1 MYRNN
6 GGLFLGEVLLRIFS
20 FVKISNRN
28 NEISHIR
35 KDYFT
40 ILCIGDSVTYGVGGI
55 EEEGYPKKLEEI
67 LTKKGY
73 KIKVI
78 NKAYPGASTAGV
90 LRQLK
95 NSLWEYKVDLVI
107 ILTGCGNSLWN
118 LNEMY
123 EDLIKLPLSFRDK
136 IFLKIENFF
145 MYFKIYKFIK
155 LFLVD
160 KKYKSIKCPF
170 LYKKCLEEA
179 MNLRNKAAFYD
190 ICENKFFDNII
201 DTYKKCLLLCP
212 EDKEPYLRILEMYT
226 ICKKPLPKDIKKLF

>member
-28 NEISHIR
+28 NEISHLR

-107 ILTGCGNSLWN
+107 TLTGCGNSLWN

-123 EDLIKLPLSFRDK
+123 EDLIKLRCNRCKELFSDNIHLNFWEYYLMAKK
-136 IFLKIENFF
+136 IADVIEEAFLKNK
-145 MYFKIYKFIK
+145 YIYKGLK
-155 LFLVD
+155 ND
-160 KKYKSIKCPF
+160 KVH
-170 LYKKCLEEA
+170 
-179 MNLRNKAAFYD
+179 NK
-190 ICENKFFDNII
+190 I
-201 DTYKKCLLLCP
+201 
-212 EDKEPYLRILEMYT
+212 
-226 ICKKPLPKDIKKLF
+226 